1 MKFLGSIIS
10 PILVSRI
17 FSCSQNEK
25 KSGNFEL
32 KMELKNFNFC
42 SQNDLEN
49 IFSEAGN
56 LVPIMGKRSSFS
68 IPRSRISR
76 TGVRTFCF
84 LE

>member
-1 MKFLGSIIS
+1 MKILGSIIS
-10 PILVSRI
+10 PILVSRN

-49 IFSEAGN
+49 IFSEAGKNVPKMGN
-56 LVPIMGKRSSFS
+56 LPSFP
-68 IPRSRISR
+68 IPRSRK
-76 TGVRTFCF
+76 
-84 LE
+84 